1 MVLLTNTLRNFLE
14 KGRSDSGDESSEE
27 LSSSGLVPSLSA
39 QKPISPFVS
48 GSSSHSVE
56 SSLSS
61 LRTDVHL
68 PRQHLSPYFAAEST
82 YTTSAKATSQSEF
95 TSSD

>member
-27 LSSSGLVPSLSA
+27 LSSSGRLSSSSAPKPS
-39 QKPISPFVS
+39 SPVLN

-61 LRTDVHL
+61 LRTEVHL
-68 PRQHLSPYFAAEST
+68 WRQDPSSYCAASQHRRFLQRF
-82 YTTSAKATSQSEF
+82 SQSLPFE
-95 TSSD
+95 TD

>member
-27 LSSSGLVPSLSA
+27 LSSSGLISSSSAPKPS
-39 QKPISPFVS
+39 SPFLN

-61 LRTDVHL
+61 LRTEVHL
-68 PRQHLSPYFAAEST
+68 RRQDSFNYSAARQRVDGFH
-82 YTTSAKATSQSEF
+82 K
-95 TSSD
+95 DRI